1 MPNFQYVA
9 TDQTGAQTQGT
20 FEAANEQQAYE
31 QLAQYGLNVSQVIPL
46 DPPSTAGASAES
58 APPLEKTKGKAKKA
72 KKKKGGLLAIEL
84 GGGPTKE
91 DISVLRDKCPL

>member
-46 DPPSTAGASAES
+46 DSPAKPS
-58 APPLEKTKGKAKKA
+58 APADESPPLKKTKNKAKKS
-72 KKKKGGLLAIEL
+72 KKKKKYSNRSRNNEIMHN
-84 GGGPTKE
+84 
-91 DISVLRDKCPL
+91 